1 MALNSSRLGL
11 PVASSILSN
20 PYNNSKKS
28 KALTS
33 PKLFSMPDHKI
44 QAALFKNERKEQD
57 NHPDFTGPGSVTPE
71 ALKELYEAAV
81 SGEASFDAEGR
92 IKVRVAGWRKT
103 SSGGK
108 SYISLSISLDRPK
121 TEPPAAAKPAPAPV
135 EDDFL
140 PY

>member
-1 MALNSSRLGL
+1 
-11 PVASSILSN
+11 
-20 PYNNSKKS
+20 
-28 KALTS
+28 
-33 PKLFSMPDHKI
+33 MPDPKI

-57 NHPDFTGPGSVTPE
+57 NQPDFTGPGSVTPE

-81 SGEASFDAEGR
+81 GGQASFDADGR

-103 SSGGK
+103 SSGSK

-121 TEPPAAAKPAPAPV
+121 TEPSAAAKPAPALV